1 MRFATLAAIAS
12 LGGLLFGYDTG
23 VISGALLFLKEEF
36 ALTPLMQGVTTGVVL
51 AGATVGA
58 ACGGALADRYGRKAV
73 IIATAAL
80 FSLGALFSA
89 LAPSLLVLI
98 GARAVVG
105 LAIGITSMLTPLYLA
120 ELAPAEKRGAVVSFN
135 QFCITSGI
143 LLSYLVDYLLA
154 DVAGGWRWMLGVGLV
169 PGVVL
174 GGGMLV
180 LPESPRWLLG
190 RGRAEEAAAALHRL
204 RGGDVGGEIDALR
217 RDLSADAKAP
227 DWSQLLRPGAR
238 RALIVGFGL
247 AVCQQI
253 TGINTVIY
261 YAPIIFQQAGLA
273 SAPASLAASAGLGLV
288 NVIITVVAIR
298 LLDRAGRR
306 LLLLSGLLVMGAALI
321 VLGAVSLQPPS
332 PALGLATAGALA
344 VYVGGFAVGLGPV
357 FWLLIAEVFPLAV
370 RGRGMSVASV
380 ANWGANVAVTVVFLD
395 LVRLVGTAG
404 IFLLFAVL
412 TAAAFAFAWGLVPET
427 RGRSLEEIE
436 AAMGGAAPGAS

>member
-23 VISGALLFLKEEF
+23 VISGALLFIKDEF
-36 ALTPLMQGVTTGVVL
+36 ALTPTMQGVTTGVVL
-51 AGATVGA
+51 VGATVGA

-73 IIATAAL
+73 ITATAAL
-80 FSLGALFSA
+80 FSLGALLSG
-89 LAPSLLVLI
+89 LAPSLAVLI

-105 LAIGITSMLTPLYLA
+105 LAIGIASMLTPLYLA
-120 ELAPAEKRGAVVSFN
+120 ELAPAEKRGAVVSLN

-174 GGGMLV
+174 GGGMLI

-190 RGRAEEAAAALHRL
+190 RGRAEEAAAALRRL
-204 RGGDVGGEIDALR
+204 RGGDVGGEMAALR
-217 RDLSADAKAP
+217 RDLRTDAAGP
-227 DWSQLLRPGAR
+227 PNWSRLLRPGAR
-238 RALIVGFGL
+238 RPVIVGVGL
-247 AVCQQI
+247 AVFQQV
-253 TGINTVIY
+253 TGINTIIY
-261 YAPIIFQQAGLA
+261 YAPTIFQGAGLA
-273 SAPASLAASAGLGLV
+273 SATASLAASAGLGLV
-288 NVIITVVAIR
+288 NVLATVLAIR

-306 LLLLSGLLVMGAALI
+306 VLLLTGLLVMGAALF
-321 VLGAVSLQPPS
+321 VLAAASLQAPS

-370 RGRGMSVASV
+370 RGRGMSVAGV
-380 ANWGANVAVTVVFLD
+380 ANWGANVAVTMVFLD
-395 LVRLVGTAG
+395 LVRLMGTAG
-404 IFLLFAVL
+404 TFLLFALL
-412 TAAAFAFAWGLVPET
+412 TAAAFAFAWRLVPET

-436 AAMGGAAPGAS
+436 AAMGGAP